1 MSPNTTPSAP
11 SVSAA
16 IAVLAGALP
25 PGEGLRAVSIE
36 GVRLS
41 ADTAAVP

>member
-16 IAVLAGALP
+16 SRVGGAP
-25 PGEGLRAVSIE
+25 RAEESERVAKRVV
-36 GVRLS
+36 G
-41 ADTAAVP
+41 